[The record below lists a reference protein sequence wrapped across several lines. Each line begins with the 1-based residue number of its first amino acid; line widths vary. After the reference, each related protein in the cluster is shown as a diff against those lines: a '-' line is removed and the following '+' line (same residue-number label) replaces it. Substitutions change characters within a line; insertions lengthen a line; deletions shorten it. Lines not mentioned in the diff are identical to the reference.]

1 MLTGYSASIKTANKV
16 IREAAKTDD
25 SLLLIGPPGTGK
37 QLIAQILHN
46 KSHTRPR
53 ALIHIN
59 CSELGDPINCHD
71 LFGYEDRSEG
81 QIARRLGVLDKIKR
95 GTLFLENLHE
105 MPQAY
110 QSFFMNLIES
120 HAYFSPESQENVE
133 CQFRAIASI
142 PDESYLEA
150 SNIRRDLINKLQSFT
165 ITLTPLQKR
174 REDIP
179 HLFTY
184 FLEKFCD
191 EARIEVPPISEE
203 IFESIMAYEWNG
215 NVDELKNAVKNLV
228 LLSPEGRL
236 YAEYLPFEV
245 RKHPFAVLEDKEL
258 PAAIAEVER
267 YLIHKAL
274 QRFTGNQ
281 TKAAHLLN
289 VSEAALRYKMKKYSL
304 SKKAF

>member
-1 MLTGYSASIKTANKV
+1 MLIGYSASIKIANKI
-16 IREAAKTDD
+16 IREAAKSDG
-25 SLLLIGPPGTGK
+25 SVLLIGQPGTGK
-37 QLIAQILHN
+37 HLTAQILHN
-46 KSHTRPR
+46 RSHTRPR

-59 CSELGDPINCHD
+59 CASLGNPLDCHD
-71 LFGYEDRSEG
+71 FFGYEDKSDG
-81 QIARRLGVLDKIKR
+81 QIVRRLGLLDKINR
-95 GTLFLENLHE
+95 GTLFLENLHD
-105 MPQAY
+105 MPDAY
-110 QSFFMNLIES
+110 QTFFLNLIKS
-120 HAYFSPESQENVE
+120 HAYFCPETQQTVE
-133 CQFRAIASI
+133 CQFRAIASV
-142 PDESYLEA
+142 PDEECLKTA
-150 SNIRRDLINKLQSFT
+150 NIRRDLINELQSFS
-165 ITLTPLQKR
+165 IHFPPLLKR

-179 HLFTY
+179 HLFAH

-191 EARIEVPPISEE
+191 ESRIDVPPIPQE
-203 IFESIMAYEWNG
+203 IFDSIMAYDWNG
-215 NVDELKNAVKNLV
+215 NIDELKNAVKNLV

-258 PAAIAEVER
+258 PTAIAEVER

-289 VSEAALRYKMKKYSL
+289 VSEAALRYKMKKYGL